1 MPRRGMGM
9 GMGMTTN
16 MGITMA
22 PSTPEPPPSAHTLLR
37 LMWLASPALPVGGF
51 SYSEGLEAAV
61 QAGRV
66 HDEASTAQ
74 WLSDHLHLVMAR
86 SEMPLLVRAL
96 RALRALPALGPE
108 SQGEHEAPGDRQRE
122 IQACN
127 DWILQTRESRE
138 FRLQTEQMGRSL
150 AQWMSQLRRETDP
163 APAPAVGALPGG
175 PTWPVAFAL
184 ACDRAGA
191 TPTQALLALAF
202 SWAENQVQAAI
213 KCVPLGQAAGQR
225 MLARLAHEIEAVVSD
240 PAPQPVQAFA
250 PGLAILSA
258 QHEDQ
263 YSRLFRS

>member
-1 MPRRGMGM
+1 MGM
-9 GMGMTTN
+9 DISTGMPMGTTP
-16 MGITMA
+16 T
-22 PSTPEPPPSAHTLLR
+22 PSLTEAQPSARTLLG

-86 SEMPLLVRAL
+86 GEMPLLVRAL
-96 RALRALPALGPE
+96 RACGLGE
-108 SQGEHEAPGDRQRE
+108 KADAQAE
-122 IQACN
+122 IKACN

-150 AQWMSQLRRETDP
+150 AQWMRPLDP
-163 APAPAVGALPGG
+163 DAPHRGATLSALPGG

-184 ACDRAGA
+184 ACDRLGA

-225 MLARLAHEIEAVVSD
+225 VLARLAQEIEAAVADVAS
-240 PAPQPVQAFA
+240 QPVQAFA

-258 QHEDQ
+258 RHEDQ